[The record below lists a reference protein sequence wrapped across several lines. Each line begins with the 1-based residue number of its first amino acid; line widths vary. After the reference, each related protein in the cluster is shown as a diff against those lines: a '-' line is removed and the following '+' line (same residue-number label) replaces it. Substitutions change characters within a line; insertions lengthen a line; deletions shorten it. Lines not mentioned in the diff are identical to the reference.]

1 MAETS
6 TIFGFMKYVSATDI
20 LSDFKKTVD
29 SHFVNSLEQGMI
41 DHSLFVL
48 IPNSEGRN
56 LGQTLSEVAMTEE
69 ANRVPIIQASFNVFP
84 YVNPVATPAKNASPA
99 PVVSFTSTFIAG
111 QIPLCPS
118 KEA

>member
-1 MAETS
+1 
-6 TIFGFMKYVSATDI
+6 
-20 LSDFKKTVD
+20 
-29 SHFVNSLEQGMI
+29 MI

-99 PVVSFTSTFIAG
+99 PVVSFTSTFLVVELLQEITKNPA
-111 QIPLCPS
+111 INADKATFFIYLNLVF
-118 KEA
+118 